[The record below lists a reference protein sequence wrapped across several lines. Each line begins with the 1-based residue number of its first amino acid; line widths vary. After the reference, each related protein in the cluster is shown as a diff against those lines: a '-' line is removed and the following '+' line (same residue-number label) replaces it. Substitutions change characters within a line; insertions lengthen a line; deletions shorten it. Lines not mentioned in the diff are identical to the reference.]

1 MLHVGSWLDGKN
13 KFRKNGNGSTEANDS
28 LAFATTGEE
37 DKNDNQKK
45 LLHATIVDQW
55 SIT

>member
-55 SIT
+55 YIT